1 MEGAAA
7 AVVVARAEATSEAVW
22 TEELVVVVP
31 EVAQKARAV
40 EVRGLVAA
48 ARARTAAARA
58 VTVATKAVMAEAGVE
73 GERHS

>member
-7 AVVVARAEATSEAVW
+7 AVVVARAEATSEAVR
-22 TEELVVVVP
+22 TEGLVVVVP

-40 EVRGLVAA
+40 EVTGLVAA

-58 VTVATKAVMAEAGVE
+58 VTVAAKAVMAEAGVE
-73 GERHS
+73 VERHS